1 MLDALQM
8 AWTGKNALKISGIL
22 AAIALLVSASS
33 ALACSCRPPDPRTL
47 SEIRASGDIVV
58 LGHVMSVEKTGG
70 TNINSGDLVYRINIE
85 ASVNLPD
92 MKTITVRS
100 APNGAMCGINLPVT
114 SFQLLFVYKGENS
127 YSAGLC
133 GNIARPR
140 SEGEARQWW
149 RVLQNG
155 GTLPPR
161 R

>member
-1 MLDALQM
+1 MKL
-8 AWTGKNALKISGIL
+8 SGIL
-22 AAIALLVSASS
+22 AAIVLALSASS
-33 ALACSCRPPDPRTL
+33 ALACSCMPPQPRTL

-70 TNINSGDLVYRINIE
+70 TDINSGNLVYRIKVE
-85 ASVNLPD
+85 SSVNLPD
-92 MKTITVRS
+92 MKTITVLS

-127 YSAGLC
+127 YAASLC

-149 RVLQNG
+149 RLLQNG
-155 GTLPPR
+155 GALPPR